1 MTVVVYFICLFS
13 GGVQNS
19 HGTTLSMETLLD
31 ILIVLYD
38 ECQTPSLRREKRISE
53 FVDFGRYNRA
63 VLQIRRGKRDDLG
76 IVFHITPLKCKL

>member
-1 MTVVVYFICLFS
+1 MCIYLII

-19 HGTTLSMETLLD
+19 HGATLSMETLLD

-53 FVDFGRYNRA
+53 FVDFGRYNTA
-63 VLQIRRGKRDDLG
+63 LLQIRRDKRDDLW
-76 IVFHITPLKCKL
+76 IVFHIAPLIRIL